1 MRKKQYELFEAANK
15 RVGQNVRRFLKARGW
30 TIEKLATETDID
42 KGNLTNA
49 LNGKINFT
57 MRMVVRI
64 QEFLKVDLVEL
75 FKK

>member
-1 MRKKQYELFEAANK
+1 MRKKKYELFEAANG
-15 RVGQNVRRFLKARGW
+15 RVGENVRRFLKAKGW
-30 TIEKLATETDID
+30 TIEALAIEADID

-57 MRMVVRI
+57 MRMVVRL
-64 QEFLKVDLVEL
+64 EEALKVDLAEL